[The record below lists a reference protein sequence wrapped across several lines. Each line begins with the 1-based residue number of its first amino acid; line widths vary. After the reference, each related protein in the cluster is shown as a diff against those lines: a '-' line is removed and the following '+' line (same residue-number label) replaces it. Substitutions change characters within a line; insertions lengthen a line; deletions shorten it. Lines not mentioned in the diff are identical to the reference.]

1 MRRSGGHRLQALLL
15 LLALMGAGLGLPL
28 FDAIVFHAR
37 PLARTESTAAPEGAQ
52 GPHTQLCILDHAGLL
67 EGGITSSGHPA
78 LALQPVSAPRL
89 AQPASQ
95 APTRDASLLPP
106 SRAPPV
112 V

>member
-1 MRRSGGHRLQALLL
+1 
-15 LLALMGAGLGLPL
+15 MGAGLGLPL
-28 FDAIVFHAR
+28 FDAVVFHAR
-37 PLARTESTAAPEGAQ
+37 PLTPTESTAAPEGAQ

-67 EGGITSSGHPA
+67 EGGMTSSGHPA
-78 LALQPVSAPRL
+78 LAAQPDVAPRI
-89 AQPASQ
+89 AHPASP